1 MLLLQLFI
9 SPNVGPTANFQIFI
23 YTLQLKIEQTAF
35 DFTILSGVEHLD
47 AKIVVE
53 LLSMRLKSSRA
64 CRACA

>member
-1 MLLLQLFI
+1 MILLQLFI
-9 SPNVGPTANFQIFI
+9 SPNGGPTGNFRIFI

-35 DFTILSGVEHLD
+35 YFTILSEVEHLD

-53 LLSMRLKSSRA
+53 LLSMSLKSSRA